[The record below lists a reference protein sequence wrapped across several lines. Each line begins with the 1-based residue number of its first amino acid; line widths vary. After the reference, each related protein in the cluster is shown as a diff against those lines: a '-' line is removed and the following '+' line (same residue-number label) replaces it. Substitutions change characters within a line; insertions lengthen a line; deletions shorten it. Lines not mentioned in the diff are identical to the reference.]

1 MSEKTII
8 LVGGPDSGK
17 TNYLAR
23 VWESIRSK
31 AGSLIAPRPPADI
44 TFVEEA
50 LEHLLKGDFA
60 PRSDPNVAESTHS
73 FAITVQKA
81 GQTDGPVANIVVP
94 DVTGELWKKAL
105 ETYEIPRTWMDSL
118 KNASGALLFVREGSE
133 TNEAALDW
141 VTCAALLKLQAPA
154 DGSDAEPAAE
164 GEPAEAAG
172 GEAEVASVQGD
183 GSSGGVDAAVAAPA
197 TDAEDNHKAKIPTQV
212 ALCEFVRFLEF
223 GLKKGDGGAAP
234 RVAVLVTAWDRLDKV
249 RRVQGPLAYLR
260 SEYPMLA
267 GRLDDIA
274 TLEVK
279 AFGVSVVSGDFSDPQ
294 FKAEFLKGKLK
305 NSGYVVTDDK
315 PDEMLPDLTLP
326 LSWVMKI

>member
-31 AGSLIAPRPPADI
+31 TGSLVAPQPPSDI

-50 LEHLLKGDFA
+50 LEHLLKGEFA

-73 FAITVQKA
+73 FAIAVQKA
-81 GQTDGPVANIVVP
+81 GQTDGPIANIVVP

-118 KNASGALLFVREGSE
+118 ENASGALLFVREGSE

-141 VTCAALLKLQAPA
+141 VTCAALLKLQARA
-154 DGSDAEPAAE
+154 DGSDAEPAPS
-164 GEPAEAAG
+164 GEPAAADRGKEEGAPAVGDVSGGGDAAQEAA
-172 GEAEVASVQGD
+172 AD
-183 GSSGGVDAAVAAPA
+183 
-197 TDAEDNHKAKIPTQV
+197 TDAKDNHKAKIPTQV
-212 ALCEFVRFLEF
+212 ALCEFLRFLEF
-223 GLKKGDGGAAP
+223 GLKREDGGVVP

-249 RRVQGPLAYLR
+249 RKVQGPLAYLR

-274 TLEVK
+274 TLDVK
-279 AFGVSVVSGDFSDPQ
+279 AFGVSVVSGDFADPE
-294 FKAEFLKGKLK
+294 FKDEFFKGRLKD
-305 NSGYVVTDDK
+305 SGYVVTDDK
-315 PDEMLPDLTLP
+315 PDEMLPGLTLP
-326 LSWVMKI
+326 LSWIMKN